1 MGKLMNRLR
10 SAVSSLGNVGA
21 VANAEA
27 VLIHQAASREA
38 VEALELRMAIAADR
52 RTLHAA

>member
-1 MGKLMNRLR
+1 MGKLVNRLR

-27 VLIHQAASREA
+27 ALLATAASRRA
-38 VEALELRMAIAADR
+38 VDALELRMAVAADH
-52 RTLHAA
+52 TLHAA